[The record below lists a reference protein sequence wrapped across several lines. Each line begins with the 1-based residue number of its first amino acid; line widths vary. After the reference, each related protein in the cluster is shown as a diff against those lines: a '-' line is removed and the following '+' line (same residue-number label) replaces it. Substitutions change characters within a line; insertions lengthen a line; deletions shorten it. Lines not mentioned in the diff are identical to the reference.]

1 MIVEHRENEDRF
13 DIDTGRYDPI
23 MIVGLLQARNREMY
37 DIIVEDNKV
46 IVKSVPYIELIT

>member
-1 MIVEHRENEDRF
+1 MIVEHRENEARF
-13 DIDTGRYDPI
+13 NVDAGRYDPI
-23 MIVGLLQARNREMY
+23 MIVGLLQAKYHEMY